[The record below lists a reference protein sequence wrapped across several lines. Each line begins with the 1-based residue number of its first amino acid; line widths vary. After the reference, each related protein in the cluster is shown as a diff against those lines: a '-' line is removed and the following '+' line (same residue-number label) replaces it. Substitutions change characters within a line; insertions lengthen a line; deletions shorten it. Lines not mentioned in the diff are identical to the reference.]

1 MYPVEL
7 EEVFK
12 SYNLTAEGKG
22 NLEILKG
29 VNLYLEKGV
38 STAVI
43 GKSGSGKSTLL
54 HIAGLLDNPSS
65 GSIKIDSNDVK
76 SLSDAKLS
84 ALRNKFFGFIFQSNL
99 LLEDF
104 NALENVMMSSLIYG
118 NDRKTAKEKAL
129 RLLDEIG
136 LAERTQ
142 HYPSQLSGGE
152 KQRTAICRALIN
164 EPQIILADEPTGSL
178 DEQSASEV
186 ESLLFNM
193 CKNHDTGLLLV
204 THNKEFAFKC
214 DRVFNLA
221 NGVLE
226 QLK

>member
-7 EEVFK
+7 ESVFK
-12 SYNLTAEGKG
+12 SYNLTSEGKG

-29 VNLYLEKGV
+29 INLTLEQGV

-54 HIAGLLDNPSS
+54 HITGLLDNPSS
-65 GSIKIDSNDVK
+65 GIVLIDGNNVK
-76 SLSDAKLS
+76 SLSDSKLS

-104 NALENVMMSSLIYG
+104 NALENVMMSSLIAG
-118 NDRKTAKEKAL
+118 LDRKSARQKAVK
-129 RLLDEIG
+129 LLEEIG
-136 LAERTQ
+136 LGERLG

-164 EPQIILADEPTGSL
+164 EPQFILADEPTGSL

-186 ESLLFNM
+186 ENLLFNM
-193 CKNHDTGLLLV
+193 CKNHNTGILLV
-204 THNKEFAFKC
+204 THNKDFAYRC
-214 DRVFNLA
+214 DRVFNLS